1 MILDNHPLS
10 PGDYRCKPAES
21 FWRHRT
27 SWDYVLKSNP
37 LRLYRTSDG
46 ECIAKA
52 ANAKTISQRLQ
63 KLNMRILEL

>member
-1 MILDNHPLS
+1 MILVFQPLS
-10 PGDYRCKPAES
+10 PGDIRCKPSES
-21 FWRHRT
+21 FWRHREN
-27 SWDYVLKSNP
+27 WDYVLKSNP

-63 KLNMRILEL
+63 KLNMRILKR